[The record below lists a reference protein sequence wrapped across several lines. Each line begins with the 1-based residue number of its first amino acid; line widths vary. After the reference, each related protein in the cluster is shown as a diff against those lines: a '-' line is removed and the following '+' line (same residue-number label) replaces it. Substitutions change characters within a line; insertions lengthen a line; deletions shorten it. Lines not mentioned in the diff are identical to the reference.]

1 MLQPLSRGA
10 SVLAALAVGL
20 TACGA
25 ASAAR
30 PASTPPDPSAS
41 RPPACAG
48 TAPTRIAPN
57 PWSQARAQLAPGDAT
72 SVRLCRYAGLNG
84 HPPRSL
90 LRSRLITRRSAVAG
104 LVQAFDRLPAAT
116 GTFNCPVDDGS
127 AIVALLAYPHGRTV
141 TISVG
146 LRGCQSVTNGDAR
159 RTASGTNG
167 QPGPALVAQL
177 ERLTS

>member
-10 SVLAALAVGL
+10 SLLAALAVGL
-20 TACGA
+20 TACSA

-30 PASTPPDPSAS
+30 PASTDSDPPAS

-48 TAPTRIAPN
+48 TSPTRIAPN
-57 PWSQARAQLAPGDAT
+57 PWSQARVRLAPGGAAAI
-72 SVRLCRYAGLNG
+72 RLCRYAGLNG

-90 LRSRLITRRSAVAG
+90 VRSTLVTHRAAVGRLVR
-104 LVQAFDRLPAAT
+104 AFDRLPAAT

-127 AIVALLAYPHGRTV
+127 AIVALLTYPHGRAV
-141 TISVG
+141 TISVR
-146 LRGCQSVTNGDAR
+146 LRGCQSVTNGDLR

-167 QPGPALVAQL
+167 QPGPALVAKL